1 MTMLIEIPDVLTP
14 DELRQCRDLLQQASW
29 HDGRQTAGHI
39 AARAKDNQQLA
50 QDDPLAEQLSSFLL
64 GRLGSVS
71 RFVAAALP

>member
-50 QDDPLAEQLSSFLL
+50 QGSAGRAAQFVPSWPSRQRQPLA
-64 GRLGSVS
+64 
-71 RFVAAALP
+71 AAALP